1 MPETAD
7 DVLNALDLL
16 LEALQ
21 LNDRLEKEL
30 VKRAR
35 ALKAMRQK
43 GLSYGQIVPKEKRPL
58 VVELLREMQ
67 EQLATAGRALR
78 SAEARALREEGFT
91 LDEIAR
97 LFGVTRQRVIT
108 LVRDADRPAGR
119 RAAAPAGRAG
129 RAAGR

>member
-16 LEALQ
+16 LEALRA
-21 LNDRLEKEL
+21 NDRLEKEL
-30 VKRAR
+30 VQRAR

-43 GLSYGQIVPKEKRPL
+43 GLSYREIVPKEKRPL

-67 EQLATAGRALR
+67 EQLSRAGRTLR
-78 SAEARALREEGFT
+78 SVEARALREEGLT

-108 LVRDADRPAGR
+108 LLREDADRRAGAPGPAR
-119 RAAAPAGRAG
+119 RALKSRA
-129 RAAGR
+129 